1 MALTLVCRIRPPGNK
16 TSINYIYTII
26 ICTSRVCSTFAVF
39 DYTHND
45 KSFKINKM
53 EIKQLYTNCLSEA
66 AYFIASEGEAA
77 VIDPLRDV
85 DTYLKMAEEQGVKI
99 KYIFET
105 HFHADFV
112 SGHIE
117 LAQKTGA
124 PIVYGPRTEA
134 GFKIHLAKD
143 GEEFMVGKLKI
154 KVLHTPGHT
163 LESTCYLL
171 HNEAGEPYCIFTGD
185 TLFVGDVGR
194 PDLFSGNM
202 TKEELAG
209 MMYESLNAKIKPL
222 NDNIIVYPAHGPGSS
237 CGKALGPETFS
248 TIGAQKAGNYALQDM
263 TKEEFIKAVTTGL
276 NAPPSYFP
284 VNARINKE
292 GYESL
297 DEVYE
302 KGLKALSVADFK
314 EKAKDEDIWI
324 LDTRPESVFT
334 SGFVPG
340 SISIGL
346 NGRYAEWAGT
356 LIPNK
361 QALLLVTE
369 VGKEK
374 ESITRLARVGID
386 NVLGY
391 LDGGYEAWQASGEQ
405 IDMII
410 DIEADELAMDMP
422 HDDNLEVI
430 DVRKPSEFEA
440 AHVKGAI
447 NVPLDT
453 LTDPLNI
460 AMIEDDANL
469 YVHCAGGYRSVI
481 AASLLKR
488 QGYHNLRNVLGG
500 FGKIKAE

>member
-1 MALTLVCRIRPPGNK
+1 
-16 TSINYIYTII
+16 
-26 ICTSRVCSTFAVF
+26 
-39 DYTHND
+39 
-45 KSFKINKM
+45 M
-53 EIKQLYTNCLSEA
+53 EIKQLYTSCLSEA

-85 DTYLKMAEEQGVKI
+85 DTYINMANEQGVKI

-117 LAQKTGA
+117 LSKKTGA
-124 PIVYGPRTEA
+124 PIIYGPNTQA
-134 GFKIHLAKD
+134 SFKIHMATD

-154 KVLHTPGHT
+154 KAMHTPGHT

-171 HNEAGEPYCIFTGD
+171 HDEAGEPYCIFTGD

-209 MMYESLNAKIKPL
+209 MMYETLQNKIKPL

-248 TIGAQKAGNYALQDM
+248 TMGAQKASNYALQDM
-263 TKEEFIKAVTTGL
+263 TKEEFIKSVTTGL
-276 NAPPSYFP
+276 STPPSYFA

-297 DEVYE
+297 DDIYE
-302 KGLKALSVADFK
+302 KGLQALNIEQFKQTTADG
-314 EKAKDEDIWI
+314 EVWI
-324 LDTRPESVFT
+324 LDTRPETVFT
-334 SGFVPG
+334 QGFVPG

-346 NGRYAEWAGT
+346 NGRFAEWAGT

-361 QALLLVTE
+361 QALVLVTE
-369 VGKEK
+369 QGKEK

-386 NVLGY
+386 NILGY
-391 LDGGYEAWQASGEQ
+391 LDCGYDAWTAAGEQ
-405 IDMII
+405 IDLII
-410 DIEADELAMDMP
+410 DIEPDEFAMDFP
-422 HDDNLEVI
+422 HDNLLEVI
-430 DVRKPSEFEA
+430 DVRKPSEFEI
-440 AHVKGAI
+440 AHVKGAHNI
-447 NVPLDT
+447 PVDT
-453 LTDPLNI
+453 LMDPLNV
-460 AMIEDDANL
+460 AMIDDNNNL

-481 AASLLKR
+481 AASILKR
-488 QGYHNLRNVLGG
+488 HGYHNLRNVLGG
-500 FGKIKAE
+500 FAKIKLEKGIQVVQPGKINA